1 MICLCKD
8 GKGKQKESCCFL
20 FFFLMRKLLFFS
32 CSRWNSSTCANIYYL
47 LVETGKPA
55 REKRSKREASE
66 KRSKRE
72 ARGKQERKGREGK
85 RRNEKMKRRR
95 RDKRIVILNLFQ
107 ERLFET
113 TAPLAS
119 ATCSWRCLRLSHSL
133 LALLWWWEER
143 RVERN
148 GMEGNK
154 KGREERG
161 RERNGKGSEGNG
173 REWKGKKERGRKG
186 RAGKKMLTLLL
197 SPFLPSLG
205 SCCCGSVYVCP
216 RLPWLVRLSCRPW
229 YEVSSV

>member
-1 MICLCKD
+1 M
-8 GKGKQKESCCFL
+8 
-20 FFFLMRKLLFFS
+20 
-32 CSRWNSSTCANIYYL
+32 

-119 ATCSWRCLRLSHSL
+119 ATCS
-133 LALLWWWEER
+133 
-143 RVERN
+143 
-148 GMEGNK
+148 
-154 KGREERG
+154 
-161 RERNGKGSEGNG
+161 
-173 REWKGKKERGRKG
+173 
-186 RAGKKMLTLLL
+186 
-197 SPFLPSLG
+197 
-205 SCCCGSVYVCP
+205 
-216 RLPWLVRLSCRPW
+216 
-229 YEVSSV
+229 